1 MPDAAAVALPHR
13 LQPLLRSH
21 NMRWLDFLAAFIFIG
36 VTALLLGG
44 TAMSIR
50 QRTPDIYMA
59 KLSRARSSA
68 VTLAALRLP
77 PCEGL
82 DIIPLA

>member
-1 MPDAAAVALPHR
+1 
-13 LQPLLRSH
+13 
-21 NMRWLDFLAAFIFIG
+21 MRWLDFLAAFIFIG

-59 KLSRARSSA
+59 EAQPREEAQQ
-68 VTLAALRLP
+68 
-77 PCEGL
+77 
-82 DIIPLA
+82 